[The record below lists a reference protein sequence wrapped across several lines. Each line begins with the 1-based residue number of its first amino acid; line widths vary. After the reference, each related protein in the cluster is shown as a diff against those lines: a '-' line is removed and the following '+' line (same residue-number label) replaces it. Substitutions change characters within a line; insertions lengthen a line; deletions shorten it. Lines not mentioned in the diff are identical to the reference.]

1 MTDSDDPIVASYD
14 VYLTESQISR
24 YVLQYLDRPTG
35 HPYDERHGQKPT
47 AFRMKPQTGLVEVDV
62 PINTRVNY
70 DVNKGL
76 RYGDALRKSRV
87 AREGGAYGMAGGF
100 NTGGAVPGAGAGAG
114 GGGRGVKTEGDVE
127 MADVEEKKGEAGASL
142 LRVQTLGG
150 RIKVPEEGDPVYM
163 LGAFRRSE
171 YFSLFPPFFPC
182 RIL

>member
-1 MTDSDDPIVASYD
+1 
-14 VYLTESQISR
+14 
-24 YVLQYLDRPTG
+24 
-35 HPYDERHGQKPT
+35 
-47 AFRMKPQTGLVEVDV
+47 
-62 PINTRVNY
+62 
-70 DVNKGL
+70 
-76 RYGDALRKSRV
+76 
-87 AREGGAYGMAGGF
+87 MAGGF